1 MRSPRRGSSLLAPRI
16 HSEMHTMS
24 YRNYLL
30 SPLLTLKRWRAG
42 DYAVATLKVLLP
54 YLGAALV
61 LLGAQLG

>member
-1 MRSPRRGSSLLAPRI
+1 
-16 HSEMHTMS
+16 MHTMS

-54 YLGAALV
+54 YLGAGLV